1 MEKFYYFFIENYAD
15 KTMLSF
21 FDEMI
26 LLLFDFLL
34 FLFILICCFL
44 TYRFFKFIRNN
55 LKGIKDP
62 YPFALEIF
70 HIKFRV
76 LTFLSIFWGLII
88 VMILSLTPKIQFN
101 KYIKYSDGMLLKD
114 LKTLNLTQAEEN
126 DIYQFFVQLKKEN
139 EESDI
144 YNFEDLKIELKK
156 KYKY

>member
-1 MEKFYYFFIENYAD
+1 MEKFYHFFIENYAD
-15 KTMLSF
+15 KTILSF

-26 LLLFDFLL
+26 LLLFDLFL

-62 YPFALEIF
+62 YPLSLKIF

-88 VMILSLTPKIQFN
+88 VMILSLTPKVQFN

-144 YNFEDLKIELKK
+144 YNFEILKMELKK

>member
-1 MEKFYYFFIENYAD
+1 MEKFYHFFVENYVD
-15 KTMLSF
+15 KTTLSF
-21 FDEMI
+21 LDEII
-26 LLLFDFLL
+26 LLLFDFM
-34 FLFILICCFL
+34 LFILILICVFL
-44 TYRFFKFIRNN
+44 AYRFFNFVKNN
-55 LKGIKDP
+55 SKGIKDP

-144 YNFEDLKIELKK
+144 YNFEILKMELKK

>member
-21 FDEMI
+21 FAEMI

-44 TYRFFKFIRNN
+44 TYRFFNFIKNKF
-55 LKGIKDP
+55 KGIEDS
-62 YPFALEIF
+62 YPLSIKIF
-70 HIKFRV
+70 HIKFRL
-76 LTFLSIFWGLII
+76 LTLLSIFWGTVLLII
-88 VMILSLTPKIQFN
+88 LLSAPKVQFN
-101 KYIKYSDGMLLKD
+101 KYIKYSEGMLLKD